1 MLKIQI
7 TLLAIL
13 IGGFAFVSCDRVQ
26 QVSQPVLP
34 AEDAMNPGVQET
46 LVVINELMASNSDS
60 FADPQ
65 GEYDDWL
72 ELHNLTDEA
81 VLLTGMYLTDK
92 EDDLRKW
99 EFPENTEIPPN
110 GYLIVWLDEDENAPT
125 GLHANFK
132 LARGGETVMLVDT
145 DARSNQVLDA
155 ITFGEQ
161 EKDTAFGRWP
171 NGTGT
176 FQVVQMTP
184 GAQNM
189 SNYNDSPQR

>member
-7 TLLAIL
+7 ALLAIL

-26 QVSQPVLP
+26 QMPKPVLP
-34 AEDAMNPGVQET
+34 DEEAMNPGVQET
-46 LVVINELMASNSDS
+46 LVVINELMASNSNS
-60 FADPQ
+60 LADPQ

-72 ELHNLTDEA
+72 ELHNLTDNA

-92 EDDLRKW
+92 EDNLTKW

-110 GYLIVWLDEDENAPT
+110 GYLIVWLDEDGNAPK

-132 LARGGETVMLVDT
+132 LARSGETVLLVDT
-145 DARSNQVLDA
+145 DARGNQVLDA

-161 EKDTAFGRWP
+161 EKDSAFGRWP

-176 FQVVQMTP
+176 FQVLRMTP

-189 SNYNDSPQR
+189 SN

>member
-26 QVSQPVLP
+26 QMPQPVLP
-34 AEDAMNPGVQET
+34 DEDAMNPGVQEN

-184 GAQNM
+184 GAQNR
-189 SNYNDSPQR
+189 SN